1 MIKVD
6 EKKKVWG
13 SDVEKVSVVER
24 KHLQSILQK
33 KAGEEKGKSKSSH
46 SIQSGHRM
54 VVEVVLG
61 GGGVAGFGG
70 VVLFKS

>member
-1 MIKVD
+1 
-6 EKKKVWG
+6 
-13 SDVEKVSVVER
+13 
-24 KHLQSILQK
+24 LQSILQK

-46 SIQSGHRM
+46 SVQSGHGM

-61 GGGVAGFGG
+61 GGGVAGVGGVGG